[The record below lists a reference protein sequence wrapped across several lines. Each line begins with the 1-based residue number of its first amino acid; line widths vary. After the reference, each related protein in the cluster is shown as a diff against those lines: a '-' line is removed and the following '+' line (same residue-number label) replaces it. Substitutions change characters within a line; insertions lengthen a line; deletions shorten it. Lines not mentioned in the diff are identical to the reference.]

1 MSDGNGYSTLAD
13 VPEGPPASG
22 TSAIGPERVVRSGTD
37 LERMVDEFIQALA
50 GFKRFPVFQRAGVL
64 VDIVQSATTE
74 QDRASVVSAEGIAR
88 IRALPLPRVHEL
100 LTMVAQFEKRT
111 DKGAFVKA
119 SPPKHIAPTLMAR
132 GFWPGIPVLYG
143 ISRWPILRID
153 GSLCTKPGYDS
164 RTGLVYEPTC
174 DVRVPESPSKDDARR
189 AIETL
194 LDLLVDFPFVDK
206 GVHETAWLATLLS
219 IVGRA
224 AIEGPVPLLL
234 IDASDKGSGK
244 TLLADLLAVIVL
256 GKPAPRRTKPES
268 PEEWKK
274 AMLSLALAAL
284 PLVLI
289 DNVTGT
295 LQSDALDA
303 VLTGTEFQERALGVN
318 EESTQRFHSVLA
330 VTANNALIS
339 EDLVRRSLQVRLEP
353 GVERPEQRT
362 NFRHPELVRY
372 ALARRAEL
380 LSAAL
385 IVLRAYFVA
394 GCPKVP
400 MRPMGSYEEWSR
412 VVRGALIWAG
422 QPDVAVTQDDLR
434 DSANEERPDA
444 STLLHTWY
452 AYLGEAPT
460 TLADLLEDVG
470 RTEFVQNPRREALKQ
485 ALCTVCSGSDGRL
498 PGARKLGYRI
508 RALTG
513 KVMAGGFVLRRRKH
527 GDKGVPWYV
536 EVVSPKDV
544 ERVESSS

>member
-1 MSDGNGYSTLAD
+1 
-13 VPEGPPASG
+13 
-22 TSAIGPERVVRSGTD
+22 
-37 LERMVDEFIQALA
+37 
-50 GFKRFPVFQRAGVL
+50 
-64 VDIVQSATTE
+64 
-74 QDRASVVSAEGIAR
+74 
-88 IRALPLPRVHEL
+88 
-100 LTMVAQFEKRT
+100 MVAQYERAA
-111 DKGAFVKA
+111 DGGDFVRA
-119 SPPKHIAPTLMAR
+119 SPPKNIAPTLMAR
-132 GFWPGIPVLYG
+132 GHWPGIPVLYG
-143 ISRWPILRID
+143 ISRWPIFRFD
-153 GSLCTKPGYDS
+153 GTLCTTPGYDS

-174 DVRVPESPSKDDARR
+174 DVRVPDSPSKDDARH

-206 GVHETAWLATLLS
+206 RVHETAWLATLLS

-256 GKPAPRRTKPES
+256 GKAAPRRTKPES

-303 VLTGTEFQERALGVN
+303 VLTGTEFQERALGGN
-318 EESTQRFHSVLA
+318 EESTQRFHSVFV

-362 NFRHPELVRY
+362 NFRHPELLRH
-372 ALARRAEL
+372 ALAHRAEL
-380 LSAAL
+380 LSAVL
-385 IVLRAYFVA
+385 TVLRAYFVA
-394 GCPKVP
+394 GCPMVT

-434 DSANEERPDA
+434 DSANEERIDA
-444 STLLHTWY
+444 STLLRAWY
-452 AYLGEAPT
+452 AYLGAAPT
-460 TLADLLEDVG
+460 VLSDLLEDLARVG
-470 RTEFVQNPRREALKQ
+470 FPPHPQMEAFRRAI
-485 ALCTVCSGSDGRL
+485 CTVCSSPEGKL
-498 PGARKLGYRI
+498 PTARKLGYRV
-508 RALTG
+508 RGLTG
-513 KVMAGGFVLRRRKH
+513 KVMPGGYVLRRGEH
-527 GDKGVPWYV
+527 GDKGVPWHV
-536 EVVSPKDV
+536 EHVASAKNA
-544 ERVESSS
+544 E